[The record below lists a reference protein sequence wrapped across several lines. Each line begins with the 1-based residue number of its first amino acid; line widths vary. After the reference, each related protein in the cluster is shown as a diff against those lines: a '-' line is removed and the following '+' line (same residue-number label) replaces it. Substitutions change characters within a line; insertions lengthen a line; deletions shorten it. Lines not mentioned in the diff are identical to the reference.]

1 MTSRGGNVVST
12 QPQDRLAALEERV
25 RLLEDQAAVCRLIFT
40 WGPAADIADSEAA
53 ASIWSEDA
61 VLEVEGRR
69 TEGRSNIFT
78 MIGSEGQH
86 SLVSQGCAH
95 VHNFP
100 LVNIAGDHA
109 TAANYSRVY
118 LHSDDGY
125 GIWRVSANN
134 WEFRRTDEG
143 WRVTRRTAHVID
155 GGPEARVLLSHAVDG
170 HP

>member
-1 MTSRGGNVVST
+1 VETT
-12 QPQDRLAALEERV
+12 QSQDRLAALEERLQ
-25 RLLEDQAAVCRLIFT
+25 LLEDQAAICRLIFT
-40 WGPAADIADSEAA
+40 WGPAADTANSEAA

-100 LVNIAGDHA
+100 LVKVDGDHA
-109 TAANYSRVY
+109 IAANYSRVY

-134 WEFRRTDEG
+134 WEFRRTGEG
-143 WRVTRRTAHVID
+143 WRITRRTAHVID
-155 GGPEARVLLSHAVDG
+155 GGPEARELLSHAVDG
-170 HP
+170 QGTGG